1 MWEGVLIQTKEFMVV
16 KYFYTF
22 IPVNRSLTESTYWGN
37 INNGLIR
44 EVKIYSLSFLGSYS
58 DV

>member
-1 MWEGVLIQTKEFMVV
+1 MVV